1 MQQYSQR
8 EHGVVV
14 HVALD
19 RFETGRERGGT
30 EVLVESN
37 VERREQRAE
46 SRSARARRRKLYV
59 LCFMLHAK
67 IYFARRFTW
76 YGIYDYT
83 VVFQVRFY
91 T

>member
-46 SRSARARRRKLYV
+46 AEARAR
-59 LCFMLHAK
+59 
-67 IYFARRFTW
+67 
-76 YGIYDYT
+76 
-83 VVFQVRFY
+83 VVGNY
-91 T
+91 S